1 MPQAKDGGSL
11 KISMENAPSFP
22 ARKPTRLQNYDYS
35 QNGCYFVTV
44 CAKDRR
50 PILSTIV
57 GDDAFIAPQVKLTE
71 IGKIAEKHIQKIN
84 LVSADVTVEKYI
96 IMPDHMHLL
105 LFIDGFGNGT
115 MKASSPT
122 NLSTVIR
129 SLKTFVT
136 RDVGKSIW
144 QCSFYDEIIK
154 NETHFQ
160 RAWEYTQYNALKEYG
175 QKKRTDEKPTEV
187 ATI

>member
-1 MPQAKDGGSL
+1 MDNNFSRPT
-11 KISMENAPSFP
+11 
-22 ARKPTRLQNYDYS
+22 RKPTRLQNYDYS

-44 CAKDRR
+44 CVKDRR

-57 GDDAFIAPQVKLTE
+57 GGDALIAPQIRLTE
-71 IGKIAEKHIQKIN
+71 IGKITEKHIQKIN
-84 LVSADVTVEKYI
+84 SVYTDVTVEKYI
-96 IMPDHMHLL
+96 IMPDHIHLL
-105 LFIDGFGNGT
+105 LFIDGFGDGT
-115 MKASSPT
+115 MKESSPT

>member
-1 MPQAKDGGSL
+1 M
-11 KISMENAPSFP
+11 
-22 ARKPTRLQNYDYS
+22 
-35 QNGCYFVTV
+35 TV
-44 CAKDRR
+44 CVKDRR

-57 GDDAFIAPQVKLTE
+57 GGDALIASQIRLTE
-71 IGKIAEKHIQKIN
+71 IGKITEKHIQKIN
-84 LVSADVTVEKYI
+84 SVYTDVTVEKYI

-144 QCSFYDEIIK
+144 QRSFYDEIIK

-160 RAWEYTQYNALKEYG
+160 RAWEYIQYNALKEYG
-175 QKKRTDEKPTEV
+175 QKQTDEKPTEV

>member
-1 MPQAKDGGSL
+1 MDNNFSRPT
-11 KISMENAPSFP
+11 
-22 ARKPTRLQNYDYS
+22 RKPTRLQNYDYS

-44 CAKDRR
+44 CVKDRK

-57 GDDAFIAPQVKLTE
+57 GGDALIAPQIRLTE
-71 IGKIAEKHIQKIN
+71 IGKITEKHIQKIN
-84 LVSADVTVEKYI
+84 SVYTDITVEKYI
-96 IMPDHMHLL
+96 IMPDHIHLL
-105 LFIDGFGNGT
+105 LFIDGFGDGT

-144 QCSFYDEIIK
+144 QRSFYDEIIK
-154 NETHFQ
+154 NEAHFQ
-160 RAWEYTQYNALKEYG
+160 RAWEYIEYNALKEYRQG
-175 QKKRTDEKPTEV
+175 KHE
-187 ATI
+187 

>member
-1 MPQAKDGGSL
+1 MDNNFSRPT
-11 KISMENAPSFP
+11 
-22 ARKPTRLQNYDYS
+22 RKPTRLQNYDYS

-44 CAKDRR
+44 CVKDRR

-57 GDDAFIAPQVKLTE
+57 GGEALIAPQIRLTE
-71 IGKIAEKHIQKIN
+71 IGKITEKHIQKIN
-84 LVSADVTVEKYI
+84 LVYTDVTGEKYI
-96 IMPDHMHLL
+96 IMPDHIHLL
-105 LFIDGFGNGT
+105 LFRDGFGDGT
-115 MKASSPT
+115 MKESSPT

-144 QCSFYDEIIK
+144 QRSFYDEIIK

-160 RAWEYTQYNALKEYG
+160 RAWEYTQYNALKEYAKEN
-175 QKKRTDEKPTEV
+175 QE
-187 ATI
+187 

>member
-1 MPQAKDGGSL
+1 MDNNFSRPT
-11 KISMENAPSFP
+11 
-22 ARKPTRLQNYDYS
+22 RKPTRLQNYDYS

-44 CAKDRR
+44 CVKDRR

-57 GDDAFIAPQVKLTE
+57 GGDALIAPQIRLTE
-71 IGKIAEKHIQKIN
+71 IGKITEKHIQKIN
-84 LVSADVTVEKYI
+84 SVYTDVTVEKYI
-96 IMPDHMHLL
+96 IMPDHIHLL
-105 LFIDGFGNGT
+105 LFIDGLGDGT

-144 QCSFYDEIIK
+144 QLSFYDEIIK

-160 RAWEYTQYNALKEYG
+160 RAWEYTQYNALKEYAKEN
-175 QKKRTDEKPTEV
+175 QE
-187 ATI
+187 

>member
-1 MPQAKDGGSL
+1 MDNNFSRPT
-11 KISMENAPSFP
+11 
-22 ARKPTRLQNYDYS
+22 RKPTRLQNYDYS

-44 CAKDRR
+44 CVKDRR

-57 GDDAFIAPQVKLTE
+57 GGDALIAPQIRLTE
-71 IGKIAEKHIQKIN
+71 IGKITEKHIQKIN
-84 LVSADVTVEKYI
+84 SVYTDVTVEKYI
-96 IMPDHMHLL
+96 IMPDHIHLL
-105 LFIDGFGNGT
+105 LFIDGFGDGT

-136 RDVGKSIW
+136 RDVGESIW
-144 QCSFYDEIIK
+144 QRSFYDEIIK

-160 RAWEYTQYNALKEYG
+160 RAWEYTQYNALKEYAKEN
-175 QKKRTDEKPTEV
+175 QE
-187 ATI
+187 

>member
-1 MPQAKDGGSL
+1 MDNNFSRPT
-11 KISMENAPSFP
+11 
-22 ARKPTRLQNYDYS
+22 RKPTRLQNYDYS

-44 CAKDRR
+44 CVKDRR

-57 GDDAFIAPQVKLTE
+57 GGDALIAPQIRLTE
-71 IGKIAEKHIQKIN
+71 IGKITEKHIQKIN
-84 LVSADVTVEKYI
+84 LVYTDVTVEKYI
-96 IMPDHMHLL
+96 IMPDHIHLL
-105 LFIDGFGNGT
+105 LFIDGFGDGT
-115 MKASSPT
+115 MKESSPT

-144 QCSFYDEIIK
+144 QRSFYDEIIK

-160 RAWEYTQYNALKEYG
+160 RAWEYTQYNALKEYAKEN
-175 QKKRTDEKPTEV
+175 QE
-187 ATI
+187 

>member
-1 MPQAKDGGSL
+1 MDNNFSRPT
-11 KISMENAPSFP
+11 
-22 ARKPTRLQNYDYS
+22 RKPTRLQNYDYS

-44 CAKDRR
+44 CVKDRR

-57 GDDAFIAPQVKLTE
+57 GGDALIAPQIRLTE
-71 IGKIAEKHIQKIN
+71 IGKITEKHIQKIN
-84 LVSADVTVEKYI
+84 LVYTDVTVEKYI
-96 IMPDHMHLL
+96 IMPDHIHLL
-105 LFIDGFGNGT
+105 LFIDGFGDGT
-115 MKASSPT
+115 MKESSPT

-160 RAWEYTQYNALKEYG
+160 RAWEYTQYNALKEYAKEN
-175 QKKRTDEKPTEV
+175 QE
-187 ATI
+187 

>member
-1 MPQAKDGGSL
+1 MDNNFSRPT
-11 KISMENAPSFP
+11 
-22 ARKPTRLQNYDYS
+22 RKPTRLQNYDYS

-44 CAKDRR
+44 CVKDRR

-57 GDDAFIAPQVKLTE
+57 GGDALIAPQIRLTE
-71 IGKIAEKHIQKIN
+71 IGKITEKHIQKIN
-84 LVSADVTVEKYI
+84 LVYADVTVEKYI

-144 QCSFYDEIIK
+144 QRSFYDEIIK

-160 RAWEYTQYNALKEYG
+160 RAWEYTQYNALKEYAKEN
-175 QKKRTDEKPTEV
+175 QE
-187 ATI
+187 

>member
-1 MPQAKDGGSL
+1 MDNNFSRPT
-11 KISMENAPSFP
+11 
-22 ARKPTRLQNYDYS
+22 RKPTRLQNYDYS

-57 GDDAFIAPQVKLTE
+57 GGDALIAPQIRLTE
-71 IGKIAEKHIQKIN
+71 IGKITEKHIQKIN
-84 LVSADVTVEKYI
+84 LVYTDVTVEKYI
-96 IMPDHMHLL
+96 IMPDHIHLL
-105 LFIDGFGNGT
+105 LFIDGFGDGT
-115 MKASSPT
+115 MKESSPT

-144 QCSFYDEIIK
+144 QRSFYDEIIK

-160 RAWEYTQYNALKEYG
+160 RAWEYTQYNALKEYAKEN
-175 QKKRTDEKPTEV
+175 QE
-187 ATI
+187 

>member
-1 MPQAKDGGSL
+1 MDNNFSRPT
-11 KISMENAPSFP
+11 
-22 ARKPTRLQNYDYS
+22 RKPTRLQNYDYS

-44 CAKDRR
+44 CVKDRR

-57 GDDAFIAPQVKLTE
+57 GGDALIAPQIRLTE
-71 IGKIAEKHIQKIN
+71 IGKITEKHIQKIN
-84 LVSADVTVEKYI
+84 SVYADVTVEKYI
-96 IMPDHMHLL
+96 IMPDHMYLL

-144 QCSFYDEIIK
+144 QRSFYDEIIK

-160 RAWEYTQYNALKEYG
+160 RAWEYTQYNALKEYAKEN
-175 QKKRTDEKPTEV
+175 QE
-187 ATI
+187 

>member
-1 MPQAKDGGSL
+1 MDNNFSRPT
-11 KISMENAPSFP
+11 
-22 ARKPTRLQNYDYS
+22 RKPTRLQNYVYS

-44 CAKDRR
+44 CVKDRR

-57 GDDAFIAPQVKLTE
+57 GGDALIAPQIRLTE
-71 IGKIAEKHIQKIN
+71 IGKITEKHIQKIN
-84 LVSADVTVEKYI
+84 SVYTDVTVEKYI
-96 IMPDHMHLL
+96 IMPDHIHLL
-105 LFIDGFGNGT
+105 LFIDGFGDGT

-136 RDVGKSIW
+136 REVGKSIW
-144 QCSFYDEIIK
+144 QRSFYDEIIK

-160 RAWEYTQYNALKEYG
+160 RTWEYTQYNALKEYAKEN
-175 QKKRTDEKPTEV
+175 QE
-187 ATI
+187 

>member
-1 MPQAKDGGSL
+1 M
-11 KISMENAPSFP
+11 
-22 ARKPTRLQNYDYS
+22 
-35 QNGCYFVTV
+35 TV
-44 CAKDRR
+44 CVKDRR

-57 GDDAFIAPQVKLTE
+57 GGDALIAPQIRLTE
-71 IGKIAEKHIQKIN
+71 IGKITEKHIQKIN
-84 LVSADVTVEKYI
+84 SVYTDVTVEKYI
-96 IMPDHMHLL
+96 IMPDHIHLL
-105 LFIDGFGNGT
+105 LFIDGFGDGT

-144 QCSFYDEIIK
+144 QLSFYDEIIK

-160 RAWEYTQYNALKEYG
+160 RAWEYTQYNALKEYAKEN
-175 QKKRTDEKPTEV
+175 QE
-187 ATI
+187 

>member
-1 MPQAKDGGSL
+1 M
-11 KISMENAPSFP
+11 
-22 ARKPTRLQNYDYS
+22 
-35 QNGCYFVTV
+35 TV
-44 CAKDRR
+44 CVKDRR

-57 GDDAFIAPQVKLTE
+57 GGDALIASQIRLTE
-71 IGKIAEKHIQKIN
+71 IGKITEKHIQKIN
-84 LVSADVTVEKYI
+84 SVYTDVTVEKYI
-96 IMPDHMHLL
+96 IMPDHIHLL
-105 LFIDGFGNGT
+105 LFIDGFGDGT

-144 QCSFYDEIIK
+144 QRSFYDEIIK

-160 RAWEYTQYNALKEYG
+160 RAWEYTQYNALKEYAKEN
-175 QKKRTDEKPTEV
+175 QE
-187 ATI
+187 

>member
-1 MPQAKDGGSL
+1 MDNNFSRPT
-11 KISMENAPSFP
+11 
-22 ARKPTRLQNYDYS
+22 RKPTRLQNYDYS

-44 CAKDRR
+44 CVKDRR

-57 GDDAFIAPQVKLTE
+57 GGDALIAPQIRLTE
-71 IGKIAEKHIQKIN
+71 IGKITEKHIQKIN
-84 LVSADVTVEKYI
+84 LVYADVTVEKYI
-96 IMPDHMHLL
+96 IMPDHIHLL
-105 LFIDGFGNGT
+105 LFIDGFGDGT
-115 MKASSPT
+115 MKESSPT

-144 QCSFYDEIIK
+144 QRSFYDEIIK

-160 RAWEYTQYNALKEYG
+160 RAWEYTQYNALKEYAKEN
-175 QKKRTDEKPTEV
+175 QE
-187 ATI
+187 

>member
-1 MPQAKDGGSL
+1 MDNNFSRPT
-11 KISMENAPSFP
+11 
-22 ARKPTRLQNYDYS
+22 RKPTRLQNYDYS

-44 CAKDRR
+44 CVKDRR

-57 GDDAFIAPQVKLTE
+57 GGDALIAPQIRLTE
-71 IGKIAEKHIQKIN
+71 IGKITEKHIQKIN
-84 LVSADVTVEKYI
+84 SVYTDVTVEKYI

-144 QCSFYDEIIK
+144 QRSFYDEIIK

-160 RAWEYTQYNALKEYG
+160 RAWEYIQYNALKEYG
-175 QKKRTDEKPTEV
+175 QKQTDEKPTEV